1 MREQVA
7 AVFRS
12 PRVRAAASYP
22 LRLGPAD
29 SNWKSTP
36 FAGLATVN
44 ALSGAGDAFVTVA
57 LAGSVFVSVSL
68 HAARGRTAL
77 GLICTVLPFV
87 VVGPFLGPAIDR
99 IKGGRK
105 FIIFLAAL
113 GRMGAC
119 LMMAAWIHSLLL
131 FPAAFLSLVCSK
143 THTVARASLVPG
155 VVDGERDLVRANSKL
170 AVGGSVATSAA
181 AGLAAIIYRLFG
193 SHALL
198 DVDVLVFAATG
209 GLSLYLLSGA
219 REPVLPA
226 ASPPPPVIGRR
237 RRPRPYIPIEL
248 ALAQVAMA
256 GMRAAAG
263 FLTALV
269 IFAFRRQGAPV
280 IWYGLVAVASVGG
293 NFGGALLAPA
303 MRARLSEK
311 RLVGGAAILI
321 GIVAALATNMPA
333 DHRRPAAL
341 LLAVVVGLAASVAKA
356 AFDAIVQ
363 RETVDT
369 DRSRLFARFE
379 SVFQLVWVIGALIP
393 TLIAT
398 SLFAGFIVVAIMV
411 LATSTVFVARVARGA
426 VEPAVES
433 PPAVVEPRWGPPP
446 APPVET

>member
-1 MREQVA
+1 MREKLA
-7 AVFRS
+7 APFRS

-29 SNWKSTP
+29 SDWKSTP
-36 FAGLATVN
+36 FAGLAIVN
-44 ALSGAGDAFVTVA
+44 GLSGAGDAFVTVA

-77 GLICTVLPFV
+77 GLLCTVLPFA
-87 VVGPFLGPAIDR
+87 VVGPFVGPAIDR

-105 FIIFLAAL
+105 FIVFMAAL
-113 GRMGAC
+113 GRMAAC

-155 VVDGERDLVRANSKL
+155 VVQGERDLVRANSKL
-170 AVGGSVATSAA
+170 AVGGSVATSVA
-181 AGLAAIIYRLFG
+181 AGVAALIYRVLG
-193 SHALL
+193 SHVLL

-209 GLSLYLLSGA
+209 GLSLYLLTGA
-219 REPVLPA
+219 REPVIPA
-226 ASPPPPVIGRR
+226 APDGPPAGSQPVVGRR
-237 RRPRPYIPIEL
+237 RRPRPVIPIEL

-269 IFAFRRQGAPV
+269 VFAFRRQGAPV

-311 RLVGGAAILI
+311 RLVGGAALLI
-321 GIVAALATNMPA
+321 GLTAVVATNMGA

-341 LLAVVVGLAASVAKA
+341 LLALVVGLAASVAKA

-363 RETVDT
+363 RETLDS

-379 SVFQLVWVIGALIP
+379 TLFQLVWVIGALIP
-393 TLIAT
+393 TLIDT
-398 SLFAGFIVVAIMV
+398 SLFAGFIVLAIMV
-411 LATSTVFVARVARGA
+411 LATSTVFVARVARGRA
-426 VEPAVES
+426 QSAAIEPT
-433 PPAVVEPRWGPPP
+433 WGPPP
-446 APPVET
+446 APPLET